1 MVFFKKEKN
10 KAKEN
15 SLPGMFALKMV
26 VGKIWSFNMFLKL
39 HISYLVFGSQS
50 SISWVLA
57 VFYLSKGY
65 VHLTAYLAFFVC
77 DYVLTTGVLTKS
89 KNVLF
94 T

>member
-1 MVFFKKEKN
+1 MVFFKKKKN

-39 HISYLVFGSQS
+39 HISYLVLGSQS

-65 VHLTAYLAFFVC
+65 VHLTAYLAFFIH
-77 DYVLTTGVLTKS
+77 DDVLTNRGLDKA
-89 KNVLF
+89 
-94 T
+94 